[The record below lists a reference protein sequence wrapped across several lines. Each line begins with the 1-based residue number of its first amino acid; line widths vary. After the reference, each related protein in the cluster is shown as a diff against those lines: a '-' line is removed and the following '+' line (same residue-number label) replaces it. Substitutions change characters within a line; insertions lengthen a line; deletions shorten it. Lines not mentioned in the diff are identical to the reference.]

1 MDLAL
6 IGFPGS
12 GKSSVFSLLTHG
24 RAGRAVS
31 GQGRIAVVKLPDQ
44 RLERLA
50 DLVSARVVTPAE
62 VHLHDLDLA
71 YGHQG
76 ALSGDLSGLGTA
88 DVLLHVVRAF
98 HRDDVA
104 HPRGNVD
111 PSRDIKA
118 VADDLFLHDIGIV
131 ERRLER
137 VDQAIRFSRPTERDE
152 GQRERGLLLELKEWL
167 EDRGSPK
174 ERLLLAERDSRAA
187 NYGLLTMKPVILV
200 INIGEDDLDRISAI
214 EDNCRSFNSDLS
226 GPFGVVA
233 LPARLEAELA
243 EMKDEEAAEF
253 RSYLGVEGH
262 ADMRI
267 LDACRSVL
275 SVITFYT
282 LGNEAKAWQLL
293 GQTSVYRA
301 AGKIHSDIERGFI
314 RAEVVCWKDLL
325 AAGSE
330 METRRRGLLRSEGK
344 EYIVQDGDVIHVL
357 FSV

>member
-1 MDLAL
+1 MDLSL

-31 GQGRIAVVKLPDQ
+31 GQGRIAVVKLPDE
-44 RLERLA
+44 RLEELA
-50 DLVSARVVTPAE
+50 DLVSARAITPAE
-62 VHLHDLDLA
+62 VRLYELELA
-71 YGHQG
+71 YGQQG
-76 ALSGDLSGLGTA
+76 ALAGDLSGLGTA
-88 DVLLHVVRAF
+88 DILLHVVRAF

-137 VDQAIRFSRPTERDE
+137 LDQAIRFSRSTERDE

-167 EDRGSPK
+167 EDRGSLK
-174 ERLLLAERDSRAA
+174 ERSLIAERDSRVA
-187 NYGLLTMKPVILV
+187 NYGLLTMKPVLLV
-200 INIGEDDLDRISAI
+200 INIGEDDLDCISAI
-214 EDNCRSFNSDLS
+214 EDNYRSFHSHLS

-233 LPARLEAELA
+233 LSARLEAELA

-253 RSYLGVEGH
+253 RSYLGVDAH
-262 ADMRI
+262 AGTRI
-267 LDACRSVL
+267 LDACRNVL

-282 LGNEAKAWQLL
+282 VGNETKAWQLL

-330 METRRRGLLRSEGK
+330 VETRRRGLLRSEGK

>member
-1 MDLAL
+1 MDLVL
-6 IGFPGS
+6 IGIPGS

-24 RAGRAVS
+24 RAGGAVS
-31 GQGRIAVVKLPDQ
+31 GQGRIAVVKLPDE
-44 RLERLA
+44 RLEQLA
-50 DLVSARVVTPAE
+50 DLVSARAITPAE
-62 VHLHDLDLA
+62 VRLHDLELA
-71 YGHQG
+71 YGQQG

-88 DVLLHVVRAF
+88 DVIIHVVRDF

-104 HPRGNVD
+104 HPRGSVD

-118 VADDLFLHDIGIV
+118 VADDLFLHDVGIV

-137 VDQAIRFSRPTERDE
+137 VDQAMRFSRPTERDE
-152 GQRERGLLLELKEWL
+152 GQREHALLLELKDWL

-174 ERLLLAERDSRAA
+174 EWSLIAERDSQVA

-214 EDNCRSFNSDLS
+214 EDNYRSLHSDLS
-226 GPFGVVA
+226 GPFEVVA
-233 LPARLEAELA
+233 LSARLEAELA
-243 EMKDEEAAEF
+243 EMKDEEADEF
-253 RSYLGVEGH
+253 RSYLGLEGH
-262 ADMRI
+262 ADTRI
-267 LDACRSVL
+267 FDACRSVL

-282 LGNEAKAWQLL
+282 LGNETKAWQLL

-330 METRRRGLLRSEGK
+330 VETRRRGLLRREGK
-344 EYIVQDGDVIHVL
+344 EYILQDGDVIHVL